1 MEVEIRLGSKTATGM
16 HRNKGQGKRRRG
28 SGGDRKKPGAGEA
41 GTQREQR
48 RQRGRGRPQE
58 LREAE
63 GQRELS
69 PSLPGCVGARLGSAP
84 PEPLLKLL
92 HVGA

>member
-1 MEVEIRLGSKTATGM
+1 MEIGRGSRIAIGTGT

-28 SGGDRKKPGAGEA
+28 SSRGRKKHGLGGAR
-41 GTQREQR
+41 TQREQMKKT
-48 RQRGRGRPQE
+48 E
-58 LREAE
+58 MEREAK

-69 PSLPGCVGARLGSAP
+69 PSLPGCLSARLGSATP
-84 PEPLLKLL
+84 KPLLKLL